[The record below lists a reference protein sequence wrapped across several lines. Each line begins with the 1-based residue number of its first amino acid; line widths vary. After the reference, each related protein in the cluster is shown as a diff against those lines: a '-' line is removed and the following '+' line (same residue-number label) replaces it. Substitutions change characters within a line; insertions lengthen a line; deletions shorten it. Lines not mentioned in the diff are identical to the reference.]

1 MKTPIADFVA
11 RYVDNGV
18 ARFHMPGHKGCG
30 PLGVER
36 LDITEVEGADVLSH
50 ADGIIAES
58 EANAT
63 ALFGTGHSF
72 YTTEGSTS
80 AIQAMLALVAR
91 RVRGRRPRILAARN
105 VHKAFVYGCALLDIE
120 VEWLYPEVF
129 THLTV
134 CEITVNEVERALKAH
149 CPDAVYLTSPDYVGN
164 VADITGIASVCRR
177 FDVPLLV
184 DNAHGAYLRFLPED
198 RHPMTLGATLCCDSA
213 HKTLPVLT
221 GGAYLHVSKDAPAA
235 FLDGGREALALFCST
250 SPSYLIL
257 QSLDLC
263 NRVLARDYRE
273 NLQKSIKSAQTVR
286 EKLIQ
291 KGFLLLGSEPLKL
304 SLLTAANGLSGEAAA
319 ALLRQNGVECELAD
333 RDLLVLM
340 LSPCNTE
347 AEVCRLL
354 RAVEALPVGARCAVV
369 PPSPSVPQ
377 RVLSLREA
385 VLAPAERVS
394 LEAAMGRISAAPTV
408 ACPPAVP
415 VLMSGE
421 RVDAAAVAL
430 LRYYGTTHISV
441 VRE

>member
-11 RYVDNGV
+11 RYAAGDT
-18 ARFHMPGHKGCG
+18 ARLHMPGHKGCG

-58 EANAT
+58 EKNAT
-63 ALFGTGHSF
+63 ALFGTGHTF

-80 AIQAMLALVAR
+80 AIQAMLALVSR
-91 RVRGRRPRILAARN
+91 GVRGRRPRILAARN

-120 VEWLYPEVF
+120 VEWLYPRAF

-134 CEITVNEVERALKAH
+134 CEITANEVERALKAH

-164 VADITGIASVCRR
+164 VADIAGISTVCRR
-177 FDVPLLV
+177 FGVPLLV

-221 GGAYLHVSKDAPAA
+221 GGAYLHVAKDAPAA

-263 NRVLARDYRE
+263 NRVLAENYRE
-273 NLQKSIKSAQTVR
+273 NLQKTIESARTVR
-286 EKLIQ
+286 KKLLE
-291 KGFLLLGSEPLKL
+291 KGFLLCGDEPLKL
-304 SLLTAANGLSGEAAA
+304 TLLTAASGLSGEEAAA
-319 ALLRQNGVECELAD
+319 VLRRSGVECEFAD

-347 AEVCRLL
+347 ADLQRLL
-354 RAVEALPVGARCAVV
+354 RAVDMLPVGARVAVTPPPPAV
-369 PPSPSVPQ
+369 PE

-385 VLAPAERVS
+385 VLAPAEYVPV
-394 LEAAMGRISAAPTV
+394 EAAMGRICASPTV

-421 RVDAAAVAL
+421 RVDARTAML
-430 LRYYGTTHISV
+430 LQYYGMTHISV
-441 VRE
+441 VRG